1 MNHGIMNSKTRYSR
15 LGMVSTLA
23 MVLAA
28 GMGCSVQSGAP
39 VQGTTEA
46 SDQFISVALATA
58 PTFVASTGIVTVTMK
73 DESAEIYINAADSS
87 LMVNGVRAIDVSGA
101 SPVTAIAAG
110 AKANITKI
118 NVVDGSAT
126 TGELVILNYTNGVF
140 GVGTASG
147 VGTAIT
153 FSKNANQV
161 VLKGTPTVDNW
172 AIGTNNA
179 GAVGISVT
187 NGAHTPTKD
196 ITVAFPATH
205 PPTYNFFMGAGNDVF
220 TSGGNAAVGAAFAS
234 GLATNGFVSVYGG
247 AGNDTLIEPAVST
260 PGETWSGGPGTDTI
274 DYSAR
279 PATVALT
286 GTIKATHASTAI
298 LGTTTAFD
306 TQLGVGQTVTFSSQ
320 PGVPYTISAIADA
333 THATLAT
340 AYSPATAAAAT
351 GVASRAI
358 SAAVDPLGVI
368 TSGDV
373 PTTLGDPTAGAVE
386 GDIILDTDVILGSAG
401 ADQLMGGLAGSV
413 TLNGGLGNDTFCQ
426 GADAYNS
433 GTDILIGGGGVDTV
447 DYSSRTAILTVVMD
461 KSTPSGDPTGNA
473 SKGEADIIGTDVS
486 NVKMGSG
493 SSTYTGNN
501 LNNTFFVGTA
511 GTSVVN
517 GMAGDDI
524 LNEGLDAANGASET
538 FHGGAGTDL
547 VDYSARTAAI
557 TATMDGTTKGGDGAG
572 TEQDVIDVDVENL
585 YGGTNGDTLVG
596 NDLDN
601 DIEGNGASAG
611 FDVVA
616 GMLGNDTLVGSGPT
630 VVALS
635 TTVDAK
641 LHGNDAA
648 DTAEPGA
655 FNICI
660 DVGAG
665 TPVAANTANCEV
677 LQ

>member
-1 MNHGIMNSKTRYSR
+1 MKHGIMNSKTQYSR

-39 VQGTTEA
+39 VQSTTES

-153 FSKNANQV
+153 FSKNSNQV

-172 AIGTNNA
+172 AIGAN
-179 GAVGISVT
+179 GISIT

-196 ITVAFPATH
+196 ISVAFVATH
-205 PPTYNFFMGAGNDVF
+205 PPTYNFFLGAGNDVF

-234 GLATNGFVSVYGG
+234 GATTNGLVSIYGG
-247 AGNDTLIEPAVST
+247 AGNDTLVEPAVST

-279 PATVALT
+279 AATVALS
-286 GTIKATHASTAI
+286 GTILATHASTA
-298 LGTTTAFD
+298 LVGTSTAFT

-333 THATLAT
+333 THATLSA
-340 AYSPATAAAAT
+340 AYSGTTAAAAT
-351 GVASRAI
+351 GVGSRAI

-413 TLNGGLGNDTFCQ
+413 TLNGGPGNDTFCQ
-426 GADAYNS
+426 GADTYNS

-447 DYSSRTAILTVVMD
+447 DYSLRTAALTVVMD

-486 NVKMGSG
+486 NIKMGSG

-501 LNNTFFVGTA
+501 LNNTFFVGTG

-524 LNEGLDAANGASET
+524 LNEGLNAANGASET

-547 VDYSARTAAI
+547 VDYSARTNPI
-557 TATMDGTTKGGDGAG
+557 TATMDGMTKGGDATG

-635 TTVDAK
+635 TTVDAQ
-641 LHGNDAA
+641 LHGNDAM

-660 DVGAG
+660 AVGTG
-665 TPVAANTANCEV
+665 TPTVANTANCEV
-677 LQ
+677 LMP